1 MKEPSPAAADDVNAR
16 IARRVREF
24 RTLRAETLE
33 SLAARC
39 GVSRSMISLIERAE
53 ASPTAAVLE
62 KLAAGLGVSMASLF
76 GPEEAQQAPHPLARR
91 SDQAIWKDPESGYLR
106 RNLSPPR
113 WPSPLQLVE
122 VHFPAGA
129 RVAYDAGVRRQAQE
143 QQVWVLQGQ
152 IDITHGPQR
161 HRLHG
166 GDCLALRLDQPLVYS
181 NPGPRSARYLVAI
194 CDEVLAH
201 LLKGTTT

>member
-129 RVAYDAGVRRQAQE
+129 RVVLLAGGLGAFSGAAGTVASHLLSVGVTVPTGPTIVLCATLVVLVSLLFGTARGV
-143 QQVWVLQGQ
+143 VW
-152 IDITHGPQR
+152 
-161 HRLHG
+161 
-166 GDCLALRLDQPLVYS
+166 ALRKPTRRGGWAS
-181 NPGPRSARYLVAI
+181 PEAP
-194 CDEVLAH
+194 
-201 LLKGTTT
+201 